1 MMKGMIDMTSGS
13 GFELSKGSIV
23 IESDVIAK
31 IAGYTAT
38 SCYGVVGMAH
48 RSKTDGIASLLK
60 KDNYAKGIK
69 ITVEDKK
76 VTVDM
81 HIIVEYGININVV
94 CNSIISNVQYQVNKL
109 TGLEVE
115 SVNVFVEGFRVQE

>member
-1 MMKGMIDMTSGS
+1 MTTGT
-13 GFELSKGSIV
+13 GFDLSKGTIT
-23 IESDVIAK
+23 IETDVIAK
-31 IAGYTAT
+31 IAGYIAT

-69 ITVEDKK
+69 VAVIEKK
-76 VTVDM
+76 VNIDL
-81 HIIVEYGININVV
+81 HIIVEYGTNITVV
-94 CNSIISNVQYQVNKL
+94 CNSIINNVEYQINKL

-115 SVNVFVEGFRVQE
+115 NVNVFVEGFRVQE